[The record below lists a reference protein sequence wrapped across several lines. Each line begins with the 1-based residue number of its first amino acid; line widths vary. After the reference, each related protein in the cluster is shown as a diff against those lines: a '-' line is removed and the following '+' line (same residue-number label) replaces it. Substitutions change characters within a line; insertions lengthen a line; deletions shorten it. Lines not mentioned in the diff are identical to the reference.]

1 MQKLTVFGE
10 LWQWLVEG
18 CRKLAW
24 NNPKWITVA
33 MRSGATGLV
42 WGKLD
47 KTTDSKTV
55 RVIKNCPTRTYT

>member
-1 MQKLTVFGE
+1 M
-10 LWQWLVEG
+10 VEG

-55 RVIKNCPTRTYT
+55 SHKKLPNENLHITYSMAAAQNGG